1 MGANT
6 AEEELRIMRLLIGIL
21 FAMALG
27 ILALGAMFEALQ
39 ESAQPGRKWPIT
51 RPSR

>member
-1 MGANT
+1 
-6 AEEELRIMRLLIGIL
+6 MRLLIGIL

-39 ESAQPGRKWPIT
+39 ESVQPGRNGPIA
-51 RPSR
+51 RPAR